1 LSLRIN
7 TVPSVL
13 PRHATRSAAGFSAA
27 ARVGGAVLGLGYL
40 TGLVNGPLVAV
51 VGGLALTTFGRS
63 LMMDRAGQTVAV
75 AGLAVI
81 AGALGIAAL
90 RWGTLE
96 LAELRSVQAVLGPT
110 IVVGPQAAAA
120 ATTIAT
126 IAASLALG
134 LWVAALPT
142 RGFAEWAA
150 TSMETLLVALALVT
164 AFWGPKV
171 LLGSAAV
178 PSSEVL
184 GSLGSWAAAATVV
197 TVVGIGG
204 GHLARALPQPV
215 RSGLTVAALV
225 GLAVAAGLIGSTL

>member
-1 LSLRIN
+1 MSRRID
-7 TVPSVL
+7 TVPFVSPL
-13 PRHATRSAAGFSAA
+13 QAGRSAAAFSAA
-27 ARVGGAVLGLGYL
+27 ARVGGAVLALGYL

-51 VGGLALTTFGRS
+51 VGGLALTTFGRT
-63 LMMDRAGQTVAV
+63 LMMDRASQALAV

-120 ATTIAT
+120 AATIAT

-142 RGFAEWAA
+142 RGFAAWAA
-150 TSMETLLVALALVT
+150 TNLETLMVALALVT

-171 LLGSAAV
+171 LLGSAGV
-178 PSSEVL
+178 PSSDVL
-184 GSLGSWAAAATVV
+184 GSLGLWAAVAAAV

-215 RSGLTVAALV
+215 RTGLMVVALV
-225 GLAVAAGLIGSTL
+225 GLGVAAGLIGSTL